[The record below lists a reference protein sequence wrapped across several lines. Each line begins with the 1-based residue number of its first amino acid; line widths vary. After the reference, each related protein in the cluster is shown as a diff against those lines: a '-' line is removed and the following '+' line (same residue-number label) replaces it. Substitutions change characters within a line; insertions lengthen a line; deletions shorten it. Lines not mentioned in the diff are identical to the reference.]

1 MGAKR
6 GLPLISL
13 ANANEIERVF
23 EVQHSK
29 VLATVDAIEEVGGE
43 GKWVTVLLRDLVET
57 TIIDAET

>member
-6 GLPLISL
+6 SLPLISL

-29 VLATVDAIEEVGGE
+29 VLATVDAIEKVGREREADNGFSS
-43 GKWVTVLLRDLVET
+43 
-57 TIIDAET
+57 